1 MIASIVMVLAI
12 TTAITTLQ
20 RGFQALDTSRHT
32 TYASQVMQS
41 ELERLRLKSWA
52 QIQTLQDS
60 GESAVTVSGVA
71 GASGSFRCTRTIR
84 DLKTDMK
91 EITLVST
98 WNGYDGRPHT
108 LSYITR
114 YGKSGL
120 YDYFYTAH

>member
-60 GESAVTVSGVA
+60 GESAVTVSGVT
-71 GASGSFRCTRTIR
+71 GASGSFRCTRTIS

>member
-20 RGFQALDTSRHT
+20 RGFQALDTARHT

-52 QIQTLQDS
+52 QVQALQDS
-60 GESAVTVSGVA
+60 GESAVTVSGVT
-71 GASGSFRCTRTIR
+71 GGSGSFRCTRAIR

-91 EITLVST
+91 EITLVAT